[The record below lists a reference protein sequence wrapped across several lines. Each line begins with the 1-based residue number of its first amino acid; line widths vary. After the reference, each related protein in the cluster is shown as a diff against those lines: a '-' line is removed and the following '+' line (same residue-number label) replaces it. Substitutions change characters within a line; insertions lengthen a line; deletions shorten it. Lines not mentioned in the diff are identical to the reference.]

1 MKQIRANIKISGI
14 VQGVGFRPFIHRQ
27 VTKFALCGWIRNTSE
42 GVELELEGS
51 CAAIE
56 AFLADLRPSAPKL
69 AYIEGVSADYSR
81 ELRGYED
88 FQIIGSKALDSR
100 NTLISPDVAICEDC
114 LRELQDSADRRHGYA
129 FINCTNC
136 GPRFSIIKD
145 VPYDRAKTTM
155 SAFPM
160 CETCAAEYGD
170 IENRR
175 YHAQPNCCEDCGPQ
189 LFYLDGQAQPVE
201 GEPIEL
207 AAKALWEGGI
217 VAVKG
222 LGGIHLACRCDDEAV
237 VSRLRSRKHRD
248 EKPFALMCRDLAA
261 VKRLC
266 KLSAAEEAALTSH
279 RRPIVLLEKKEPNSL
294 LHLSENRN
302 IGVMLPYT
310 PLHYLLFEQSP
321 EALVMTSGNRSD
333 TPIQIKNEEALTQ
346 LRGIAD
352 GFLLHDRDIENRCDD
367 SLLCLADGEE
377 YLLRRSRGYAPF
389 PLTLDGGCGG
399 TLACGAEQKATF
411 ALSKHNYVFL
421 APHIG
426 DLKNVQTLENFESGI
441 RLYERLFDAKP
452 QRLVCDLHPDY
463 LSTNY
468 AEQRS
473 KRERLPLLRVQHHH
487 AHMAACMADNR
498 LDEPCIGIIWDGT
511 GYGGDGTIWGG
522 EFLTGDYEGFERQGH
537 LRYLRLPGGDKASKE
552 LWRTAISLLLD
563 AGEEAEEFFPP
574 KQVQRLRTILSADLN
589 CPNSSSM
596 GRLFDGVSAL
606 MGIKTEASYEGQGAI
621 LLEAAADD
629 SVQRSYPYEIIDEN
643 GCRVVDW
650 RPLISAIC
658 ADKRAQVST
667 AEMAAAFMNTLCAMA
682 VELCQ
687 RIRKDCG
694 LSKVVLSGGTFQN
707 QYLLKR
713 LPKLLQEEGFM
724 VFRHHRVS
732 CNDEGIS
739 FGQTAIA
746 EKGSKANVSCSTTET
761 CGN

>member
-1 MKQIRANIKISGI
+1 MKRANIKINGI

-27 VTKFALCGWIRNTSE
+27 VTKFSLCGWIRNTSE

-51 CAAIE
+51 ADAIE
-56 AFLADLRPSAPKL
+56 GFLAELRPSAPKL
-69 AYIEGVSADYSR
+69 AYIESVRLTDLA
-81 ELRGYED
+81 EPKGYKD
-88 FQIIGSKALDSR
+88 FQIIGSKELDSR

-114 LRELQDSADRRHGYA
+114 LRELRDPADRRHGYA

-155 SAFPM
+155 AAFPM
-160 CETCAAEYGD
+160 CEDCAAEYGD

-175 YHAQPNCCEDCGPQ
+175 YHAQPDCCSACGPQ
-189 LFYLDGQAQPVE
+189 LFYLDAEAQPVE
-201 GEPIEL
+201 GEPVAL
-207 AAKALWEGGI
+207 AAKALKEGRI

-237 VSRLRSRKHRD
+237 VSRLRSRKLRD
-248 EKPFALMCRDLAA
+248 EKPFALMCRDMDA
-261 VKRLC
+261 VKRFC
-266 KLSAAEEAALTSH
+266 KVSAEEEAALTSH
-279 RRPIVLLEKKEPNSL
+279 RRPIVLLEKKDKGSFSYLSDNS
-294 LHLSENRN
+294 S

-310 PLHYLLFEQSP
+310 PLHYLLFDNSP

-367 SLLCLADGEE
+367 SLLRVVEGQE

-389 PLTLDGGCGG
+389 PLTLSGGQGG

-411 ALSKHNYVFL
+411 SLSKQNYVFL

-426 DLKNVQTLENFESGI
+426 DLKNVQTLENYESGI
-441 RLYERLFDAKP
+441 KLYERLFDAKP

-468 AEQRS
+468 AE
-473 KRERLPLLRVQHHH
+473 ERAKKEALPLLRVQHHH
-487 AHMAACMADNR
+487 AHMTACMADNN

-522 EFLTGDYEGFERQGH
+522 EFLLGDYSGFERRGH
-537 LRYLRLPGGDKASKE
+537 LRYIPLPGGDKVTKE
-552 LWRTAISLLLD
+552 LWRTAISLLTE
-563 AGEEAEEFFPP
+563 AGEAAEEFFPP
-574 KQVQRLRTILSADLN
+574 KAVQRVQTMLSANLN
-589 CPNSSSM
+589 CPKSSSM
-596 GRLFDGVSAL
+596 GRLFDGVSAIL
-606 MGIKTEASYEGQGAI
+606 GIKTEASYEGQGAV
-621 LLEAAADD
+621 LLEAAADEG
-629 SVQRSYPYEIIDEN
+629 VQRVYPYEIVEEK
-643 GCRVVDW
+643 GCHCIDW

-658 ADKRAQVST
+658 EEKRSKLPVGN
-667 AEMAAAFMNTLCAMA
+667 MAAAFLNTLCAMA

-687 RIRKDCG
+687 RIREESG
-694 LSKVVLSGGTFQN
+694 VSKAVLSGGTFQN

-713 LPKLLQEEGFM
+713 LTELLQEEGFA
-724 VFRHHRVS
+724 VYRHRRVS

-746 EKGSKANVSCSTTET
+746 EKGKTNVSCSTTET